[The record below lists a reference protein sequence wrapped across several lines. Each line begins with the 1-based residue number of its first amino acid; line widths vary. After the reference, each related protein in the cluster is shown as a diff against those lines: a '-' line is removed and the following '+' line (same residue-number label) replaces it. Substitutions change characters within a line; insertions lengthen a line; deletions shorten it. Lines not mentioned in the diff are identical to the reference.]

1 MTKDAAVMI
10 LALVLAAALA
20 APPDAADPP
29 QSPQDKMDALQQ
41 VYDQSCGSRGYGE
54 YDDVCNSIR
63 EQIREADKELTRA
76 AAHPPKAV
84 VKPAKTPPPSPAS
97 SSPPDTPPT
106 NAPPGGYSAAPTVPK
121 V

>member
-1 MTKDAAVMI
+1 MI

-20 APPDAADPP
+20 APPEAADPP

-63 EQIREADKELTRA
+63 DQIREADRELARA
-76 AAHPPKAV
+76 AAHPPKVAA
-84 VKPAKTPPPSPAS
+84 KPAQTLPPAPAS
-97 SSPPDTPPT
+97 ASPTEVPPT

>member
-1 MTKDAAVMI
+1 MI

-20 APPDAADPP
+20 APPEAAEPP

-63 EQIREADKELTRA
+63 EQIREADKELARA

-84 VKPAKTPPPSPAS
+84 VKPAKTPPSPAS
-97 SSPPDTPPT
+97 SSPADATPT
-106 NAPPGGYSAAPTVPK
+106 NAPPGGYSAAPTGPK